1 MLMRPRRTP
10 MGPEQSFGRTS
21 SETRNEM
28 GVSSE
33 KRGRIGWVGCSVAL
47 SIAFALLIVSQGCG
61 GSDTPAP
68 AGDAGTEA
76 ALEEKKVAPAKAS
89 TEPQAEYRYDPS
101 NKPDPFQPFIRVRKA
116 TDGKESPLQRFDL
129 EQLNLTAV
137 IWSIAQP
144 KAMVE
149 DPSGRSHMIQ
159 IGTDIGKN
167 RGTVTEIADQE
178 VQVLET
184 YVDYL
189 GHETEKNVTLRI
201 VKTDLYGEES

>member
-1 MLMRPRRTP
+1 M
-10 MGPEQSFGRTS
+10 E
-21 SETRNEM
+21 
-28 GVSSE
+28 VSSE
-33 KRGRIGWVGCSVAL
+33 QTERKGWAGRSVAL
-47 SIAFALLIVSQGCG
+47 FTAFALLMPIQGCG
-61 GSDTPAP
+61 GSESAAP
-68 AGDAGTEA
+68 ADETGAVA
-76 ALEEKKVAPAKAS
+76 ASEEKQAANAETS
-89 TEPQAEYRYDPS
+89 AEPQAEYRYDS
-101 NKPDPFQPFIRVRKA
+101 NNKPDPFRPFILVRESL
-116 TDGKESPLQRFDL
+116 DGKKSPLQRFDL

-137 IWSIAQP
+137 IWNVENP
-144 KAMVE
+144 KAMVV
-149 DPSGRSHMIQ
+149 DPSGRSHLIK